1 LHISSPVE
9 HAAAAV
15 KDILRETDGVFMDTA
30 SEVSC
35 EDKTSTEPDEMD
47 TESVA
52 TDASD
57 DEFAFSSLLG
67 MAKAS
72 VDEQAVSRTFFDF
85 GRMIPKMGEWSEH
98 LKTVTTLSRLQDREC
113 AIHFHNELM
122 ALCAQL
128 QRLIDTSIALIPGH
142 DDSSSQGH
150 RLPAHSILIGEASV
164 SKNHGPFARK
174 RF

>member
-1 LHISSPVE
+1 
-9 HAAAAV
+9 
-15 KDILRETDGVFMDTA
+15 M
-30 SEVSC
+30 
-35 EDKTSTEPDEMD
+35 
-47 TESVA
+47 A
-52 TDASD
+52 TDAGD

-72 VDEQAVSRTFFDF
+72 VNEQAVSQTFLDF
-85 GRMIPKMGEWSEH
+85 GHMIPNMGEWNKH

-128 QRLIDTSIALIPGH
+128 QCLIDTSTMLIPGH
-142 DDSSSQGH
+142 DNSSSQGH
-150 RLPAHSILIGEASV
+150 AHSILIGEASA
-164 SKNHGPFARK
+164 SKNHGPFTRK